1 MFFYFTFINLVME
14 DISFFIIIIIIDII
28 ITLNLIKT
36 HFLLLP
42 SLIPYFFHFKK
53 EQKGLIVGCFRF
65 EEDFGGIILN
75 LNCTRVL
82 CKFDL
87 V

>member
-1 MFFYFTFINLVME
+1 ME
-14 DISFFIIIIIIDII
+14 DISFFIIIIIINII

-36 HFLLLP
+36 HFLLLS

-53 EQKGLIVGCFRF
+53 EQKGLFVGCFSF
-65 EEDFGGIILN
+65 EENFDEIILN
-75 LNCTRVL
+75 SNCTRIL

-87 V
+87 F